1 MVRGLQIF
9 SDWFEKFT
17 DQYVLIG
24 GTAASLVMNAAG
36 VEFRQTKDFD
46 IVIHIEVLKSEFIA
60 TFWEFIKAGRY
71 EIKLSGVHGKPC
83 LYRFQKPADNEFPYM
98 IELFA
103 RAPINLEMAFGQKLT
118 PLRAEDL
125 ASSLSA
131 ILLDD
136 DYYKF
141 ILENRRITVGIP
153 IIAEVGLIPLKALA
167 WLNLKESK
175 EAGEQIDSRDI
186 KKHLNDIENISGL
199 LAPSF
204 TVDISEKIVSDLS
217 RFTKEL
223 KKLEDSKKNY
233 SILTNRLKI
242 TYGLLN

>member
-1 MVRGLQIF
+1 MRGF
-9 SDWFEKFT
+9 KKYT

-36 VEFRQTKDFD
+36 VEFRHTKELD
-46 IVIHIEVLKSEFIA
+46 IVIHVEVLKSEFIS
-60 TFWEFIKAGRY
+60 TFWEFIEAGQY

-83 LYRFQKPADNEFPYM
+83 LYRFQKPADDEFPYM

-103 RAPINLEMAFGQKLT
+103 RAPIGLKIAFGQKLT
-118 PLRAEDL
+118 PLRTEDL
-125 ASSLSA
+125 VSSLSA

-141 ILENRRITVGIP
+141 ILENRVITEGLPV
-153 IIAEVGLIPLKALA
+153 IAAVGLIPLKALA

-186 KKHLNDIENISGL
+186 KKHLIDIENISRL
-199 LAPSF
+199 LAPNF
-204 TVDISEKIVSDLS
+204 TIDISEKIIRDLS
-217 RFTKEL
+217 RFIVEL
-223 KKLEDSKKNY
+223 KKLEESEKNY
-233 SILTNRLKI
+233 STLTNRLRV
-242 TYGLLN
+242 TYGL

>member
-1 MVRGLQIF
+1 
-9 SDWFEKFT
+9 
-17 DQYVLIG
+17 
-24 GTAASLVMNAAG
+24 
-36 VEFRQTKDFD
+36 
-46 IVIHIEVLKSEFIA
+46 
-60 TFWEFIKAGRY
+60 
-71 EIKLSGVHGKPC
+71 
-83 LYRFQKPADNEFPYM
+83 
-98 IELFA
+98 
-103 RAPINLEMAFGQKLT
+103 MAFGQKLT

-125 ASSLSA
+125 ASSISA

-141 ILENRRITVGIP
+141 ILENRRITDGIP

>member
-1 MVRGLQIF
+1 MRGF
-9 SDWFEKFT
+9 KKYT

-36 VEFRQTKDFD
+36 VEFRHTKELD
-46 IVIHIEVLKSEFIA
+46 IVIHVEVLKSEFIS
-60 TFWEFIKAGRY
+60 TFWEFIEAGQY

-83 LYRFQKPADNEFPYM
+83 LYRFQKPADDEFPCM

-103 RAPINLEMAFGQKLT
+103 RAPIGLKIAFGHKLT
-118 PLRAEDL
+118 PLRTEDL
-125 ASSLSA
+125 VSSLSA

-141 ILENRRITVGIP
+141 ILENRVITEGLPV
-153 IIAEVGLIPLKALA
+153 IAAVGLIPLKALA

-186 KKHLNDIENISGL
+186 KKHLIDIENISRL
-199 LAPSF
+199 LAPNF
-204 TVDISEKIVSDLS
+204 TIDISEKIIRDLS
-217 RFTKEL
+217 RFIVEL
-223 KKLEDSKKNY
+223 KKLEESEKNY
-233 SILTNRLKI
+233 STLTNRLRV
-242 TYGLLN
+242 TYGL

>member
-1 MVRGLQIF
+1 MLRGLQIF
-9 SDWFEKFT
+9 SAWFEKFT

-24 GTAASLVMNAAG
+24 GTAASLVMNEAR
-36 VEFRQTKDFD
+36 VEFRQTNDFD
-46 IVIHIEVLKSEFIA
+46 IVIHVEVLKSEFIA
-60 TFWEFIKAGRY
+60 TFWEFIKAGQY
-71 EIKLSGVHGKPC
+71 EIKLSGVHEKPC
-83 LYRFQKPADNEFPYM
+83 LYRFQKPADHEFPYM

-118 PLRAEDL
+118 PLHAEDL

-136 DYYKF
+136 DFYKF
-141 ILENRRITVGIP
+141 ILENRRITDGLP
-153 IIAEVGLIPLKALA
+153 IISEVGLIPLKALA

-186 KKHLNDIENISGL
+186 KKHLNDTENISGL
-199 LAPSF
+199 LALSF
-204 TVDISEKIVSDLS
+204 TVYISEKIVSDLS

-223 KKLEDSKKNY
+223 KKPEDSKKNY
-233 SILTNRLKI
+233 SILTSRLKI
-242 TYGLLN
+242 TYGLPN

>member
-1 MVRGLQIF
+1 MRGF
-9 SDWFEKFT
+9 KKYT

-36 VEFRQTKDFD
+36 VEFRHTKELD
-46 IVIHIEVLKSEFIA
+46 IVIHVEVLKSEFIS
-60 TFWEFIKAGRY
+60 TFWEFIEAGQY

-83 LYRFQKPADNEFPYM
+83 LYRFQKPADDEFPCM

-103 RAPINLEMAFGQKLT
+103 RAPIGLKIAFGQKLT
-118 PLRAEDL
+118 PLRTEDL
-125 ASSLSA
+125 VSSLSA

-141 ILENRRITVGIP
+141 ILENRVITEGLPV
-153 IIAEVGLIPLKALA
+153 IAAVGLIPLKALA

-186 KKHLNDIENISGL
+186 KKHLIDIENISRL
-199 LAPSF
+199 LAPNF
-204 TVDISEKIVSDLS
+204 TIDISEKIIRDLS
-217 RFTKEL
+217 RFIVEL
-223 KKLEDSKKNY
+223 KKLEESEKNY
-233 SILTNRLKI
+233 STLTNRLRV
-242 TYGLLN
+242 TYGL